1 MHRLLT
7 RQRRHR
13 PDLLQPITLRVGRR
27 PNRRHQL
34 LFPACSGQPSQP
46 AEARAKSYWG
56 RQAISEAVM
65 AALVSSLLTA
75 TVQASPQLFSQSP
88 AQSLQDISAWLL
100 SGQADPAQPR
110 LLDCP

>member
-13 PDLLQPITLRVGRR
+13 PGLLQPISTRVGRR
-27 PNRRHQL
+27 PNRLPQL
-34 LFPACSGQPSQP
+34 LFPACSRQPSQP
-46 AEARAKSYWG
+46 AQARVKSYWG

-75 TVQASPQLFSQSP
+75 TVQASPQLFTQSP
-88 AQSLQDISAWLL
+88 AQSLTAISALLL
-100 SGQADPAQPR
+100 SGHADPAQSR